1 MAKNKNVRNRRQKS
15 RKNSGLRWH
24 KRGIVLTTLV
34 IVLLGGMVTAGSVS
48 LWSRNNA
55 YKAQEAELQEK
66 SARLIE
72 LDAALNMEAGPAAE
86 AICEEEPAEPSEK
99 TEKPSLQARLSKAG
113 EERNEGT
120 HSPKQRSCEEIR

>member
-55 YKAQEAELQEK
+55 YKAQEAELQAQIEAERRPVQK
-66 SARLIE
+66 RLK
-72 LDAALNMEAGPAAE
+72 NMRHMFRQMSISGRQQKDKLHLADPNE
-86 AICEEEPAEPSEK
+86 IIF
-99 TEKPSLQARLSKAG
+99 KPIK
-113 EERNEGT
+113 
-120 HSPKQRSCEEIR
+120 

>member
-1 MAKNKNVRNRRQKS
+1 MEYHYKQGESWMAKNKNVRNRRQKS

-55 YKAQEAELQEK
+55 ISTGSRA
-66 SARLIE
+66 S
-72 LDAALNMEAGPAAE
+72 
-86 AICEEEPAEPSEK
+86 
-99 TEKPSLQARLSKAG
+99 
-113 EERNEGT
+113 GT
-120 HSPKQRSCEEIR
+120 D

>member
-55 YKAQEAELQEK
+55 YKAQEAQ
-66 SARLIE
+66 IE
-72 LDAALNMEAGPAAE
+72 AE
-86 AICEEEPAEPSEK
+86 E
-99 TEKPSLQARLSKAG
+99 T
-113 EERNEGT
+113 
-120 HSPKQRSCEEIR
+120 RSEEIKEYEAYVQTDEYIRETAEDKLHLADPNEIIFRPIK

>member
-48 LWSRNNA
+48 LSLHDALPIYR
-55 YKAQEAELQEK
+55 KQ
-66 SARLIE
+66 SFGHRLR
-72 LDAALNMEAGPAAE
+72 LRRPVQKRLKNMRHMFRQMSISGR
-86 AICEEEPAEPSEK
+86 
-99 TEKPSLQARLSKAG
+99 Q
-113 EERNEGT
+113 
-120 HSPKQRSCEEIR
+120 QRISCTW

>member
-55 YKAQEAELQEK
+55 YKAQEAELQ
-66 SARLIE
+66 AQIE
-72 LDAALNMEAGPAAE
+72 ADTKDSSGREVLPEL
-86 AICEEEPAEPSEK
+86 
-99 TEKPSLQARLSKAG
+99 LSSDRK
-113 EERNEGT
+113 ERNTGYE
-120 HSPKQRSCEEIR
+120 RRADIA

>member
-55 YKAQEAELQEK
+55 
-66 SARLIE
+66 
-72 LDAALNMEAGPAAE
+72 
-86 AICEEEPAEPSEK
+86 
-99 TEKPSLQARLSKAG
+99 
-113 EERNEGT
+113 
-120 HSPKQRSCEEIR
+120 

>member
-34 IVLLGGMVTAGSVS
+34 IVLLGVMVTAGSVS

-55 YKAQEAELQEK
+55 YKAQEAELQAQIEAEETR
-66 SARLIE
+66 SEENMRHMFRQMSISGRQQRISCTWQIRMRLFS
-72 LDAALNMEAGPAAE
+72 GR
-86 AICEEEPAEPSEK
+86 S
-99 TEKPSLQARLSKAG
+99 SRQA
-113 EERNEGT
+113 
-120 HSPKQRSCEEIR
+120 

>member
-55 YKAQEAELQEK
+55 YKAQEAELQAQIEAEETVQK
-66 SARLIE
+66 RLK
-72 LDAALNMEAGPAAE
+72 NMRHMFRQMSISGRQQR
-86 AICEEEPAEPSEK
+86 ISCTWQIRMRLFSGR
-99 TEKPSLQARLSKAG
+99 SSRQA
-113 EERNEGT
+113 
-120 HSPKQRSCEEIR
+120 